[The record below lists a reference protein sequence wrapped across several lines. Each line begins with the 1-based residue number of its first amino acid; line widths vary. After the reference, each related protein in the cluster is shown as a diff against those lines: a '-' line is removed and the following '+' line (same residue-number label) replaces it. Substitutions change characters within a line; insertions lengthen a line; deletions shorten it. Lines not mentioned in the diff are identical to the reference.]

1 MHKFDVFEIDHA
13 FYAVVQAEH
22 LLAINTIVAV
32 PIRQVDLFPALS
44 RLTVDVEIS
53 GVVWRVLC
61 HMPLTLDA
69 RLLRNRMPVHRLP
82 ANEGQK
88 VMDGLNAVL
97 WGL

>member
-1 MHKFDVFEIDHA
+1 MHKFDVFDIDRA
-13 FYAVVQAEH
+13 LYMVVQAEH
-22 LLAINTIVAV
+22 LLEINTVVAV

-44 RLTVDVEIS
+44 RLTVDVAIQGITS
-53 GVVWRVLC
+53 RVLC

-69 RLLRNRMPVHRLP
+69 RLVKNRTPVHRLSP
-82 ANEGQK
+82 DDGQK